1 MSRHQRIRRMYT
13 WRGSFLALLICSLW
27 MLLSALGGSVTA

>member
-1 MSRHQRIRRMYT
+1 MTTYQRAKRIARL
-13 WRGSFLALLICSLW
+13 RGSFLALLICSLW